1 MTIINRNVSTRLKQ
15 ESEYFYNKAED
26 LLASVSKEDAIS
38 WMNSEC
44 TKALLCVLEGAL
56 VDKVFNWK
64 DGLYLD
70 MGNSQK
76 TVQLSAMAQGYAQGL
91 ESAISAVLEI
101 KNIGE
106 DDINVK

>member
-1 MTIINRNVSTRLKQ
+1 MTVINKNVSSRLKQ

-26 LLASVSKEDAIS
+26 LLAGVSKEDAIL
-38 WMNSEC
+38 WINSEC

-56 VDKVFNWK
+56 IDKVFNWK
-64 DGLYLD
+64 NGSYLD
-70 MGNSQK
+70 LANGDK
-76 TVQLSAMAQGYAQGL
+76 TTQLSAMAQGYAQGL

-106 DDINVK
+106 DE